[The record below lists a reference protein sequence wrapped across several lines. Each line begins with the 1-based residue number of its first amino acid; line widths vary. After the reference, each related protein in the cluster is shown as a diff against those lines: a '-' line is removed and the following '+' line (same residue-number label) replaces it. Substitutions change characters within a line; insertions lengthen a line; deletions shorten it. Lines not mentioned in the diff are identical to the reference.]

1 MDESTPPL
9 RKVMREAGMKDVEEY
24 IMRWQKTVCCHLFQ
38 EIFMENTKYTKQRLC
53 ITCVKDIYDPA
64 IGLEKMSDQNDKATS
79 SLEFDDFQ
87 IIFFDIMSYYVLFI
101 VHTGIDGN
109 YPLLITTA
117 TVVITIT
124 PFLGNFQ
131 GNFA

>member
-1 MDESTPPL
+1 
-9 RKVMREAGMKDVEEY
+9 MKE
-24 IMRWQKTVCCHLFQ
+24 
-38 EIFMENTKYTKQRLC
+38 
-53 ITCVKDIYDPA
+53 IYDPA

-124 PFLGNFQ
+124 PFG
-131 GNFA
+131 